1 MVMYFIPWESR
12 VKQCSKG
19 GGGAGACLLCSS
31 DRHSALQMNR
41 SFQAPS
47 HRRSDHIDHNLQG
60 EGGIL
65 TDFLVLVQVWSAI
78 GEQTCV
84 RPIRPSDLC
93 CDWLQQ

>member
-60 EGGIL
+60 GGGYSNG
-65 TDFLVLVQVWSAI
+65 FLGFSTSMVNYRRTNLCEADQTVGPVL
-78 GEQTCV
+78 
-84 RPIRPSDLC
+84 
-93 CDWLQQ
+93 